1 MRDDHGRETLHE
13 FLLDLAAQHGAAAV
27 RLADRPQLVVVVHE
41 EIEPLPADVHL
52 QVAALLPV
60 LLDREPP
67 AAERVLVHL
76 VLDLLR
82 GVRDVDGGRGIGR
95 GHLSALALQR
105 GEESR
110 LDERG
115 LVSADAR
122 RRVAGHAK
130 VRVLVDGAR
139 DQASKRLLVG
149 AEEVREAVGERG
161 RRLRGRE
168 ADLADVGL
176 AGEAED
182 AARLVERDALGD
194 LQHVEVER
202 GAHVVDVGEDERAPG
217 VESARDD
224 VLGVLPR
231 QPPGVLELHGF
242 PQELLV
248 VGELDDEGHLES
260 LLEPL
265 GEVEGD
271 EVAEVQGLRR
281 RSAAGVEVKLL
292 PVLVRGDDLVELAMG
307 EEHAAAEEGMRA
319 AARRLFD
326 AGDERVVDGGAS
338 KLVDEFGVVDLAVGA
353 SRDVP
358 RRDDLL
364 AAGVRRFRWLIVAG
378 AHGGDARG
386 DLVDGGGH
394 LALGASY
401 SADEGPREPRRRL
414 DSAAGP
420 RRTRAL
426 RVSSIDPALLALSET
441 EKP

>member
-1 MRDDHGRETLHE
+1 MRSLRRRGSLGGLLRRLRRLLLRDLLLLGDALELAFRQRLVARRRRAGVVPLIPLAAGDRGARRIACHEVLAALERHRALRGSRGISDELAEHRVEIAGRRAEELVDDGVRDLRPGLLVRDDHGRETLHE

-82 GVRDVDGGRGIGR
+82 GVRDVDGGRGVGR

-105 GEESR
+105 REESR

-115 LVSADAR
+115 LVSADAGR
-122 RRVAGHAK
+122 SVSGHAK

-139 DQASKRLLVG
+139 DEASKRLLVG

-168 ADLADVGL
+168 ADLPDVGL

-194 LQHVEVER
+194 LQHVEVEG

-231 QPPGVLELHGF
+231 QPPGVLELHGL

-248 VGELDDEGHLES
+248 VGELDDERHLES

-271 EVAEVQGLRR
+271 EVAEVQGL
-281 RSAAGVEVKLL
+281 
-292 PVLVRGDDLVELAMG
+292 
-307 EEHAAAEEGMRA
+307 
-319 AARRLFD
+319 
-326 AGDERVVDGGAS
+326 
-338 KLVDEFGVVDLAVGA
+338 
-353 SRDVP
+353 
-358 RRDDLL
+358 
-364 AAGVRRFRWLIVAG
+364 
-378 AHGGDARG
+378 
-386 DLVDGGGH
+386 
-394 LALGASY
+394 
-401 SADEGPREPRRRL
+401 
-414 DSAAGP
+414 
-420 RRTRAL
+420 
-426 RVSSIDPALLALSET
+426 
-441 EKP
+441 